1 MNTRRAMVSAA
12 LVSLLLSSCGD
23 NEFPTEPIR
32 SQRASADAH
41 VTGAETGSLSLTPGT
56 GALRHG

>member
-41 VTGAETGSLSLTPGT
+41 VTGAETGSQSLTPGT